1 MEVINN
7 NYKIE
12 FYENQN
18 IKKYNKMLL
27 QDILQYN

>member
-7 NYKIE
+7 NYKIK